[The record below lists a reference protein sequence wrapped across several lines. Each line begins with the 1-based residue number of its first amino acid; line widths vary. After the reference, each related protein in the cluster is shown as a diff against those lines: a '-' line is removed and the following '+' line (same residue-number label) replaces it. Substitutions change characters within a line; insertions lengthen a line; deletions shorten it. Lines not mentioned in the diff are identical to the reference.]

1 MGLSAGYISVL
12 VLSLYVNSDAVN
24 QTYGEPLL
32 LWLLVP
38 VLLFWVSWIWG
49 KANRL
54 EMNDD
59 PVLFALRDTVSQ
71 TVSILVVLIVLMS
84 SLGLSW

>member
-1 MGLSAGYISVL
+1 
-12 VLSLYVNSDAVN
+12 
-24 QTYGEPLL
+24 
-32 LWLLVP
+32 
-38 VLLFWVSWIWG
+38 
-49 KANRL
+49 
-54 EMNDD
+54 MNDD